1 MTHLPH
7 TYTRETLLNT
17 GKEGDSD
24 TSTTHLYLG
33 NTVKEGE
40 GDSDTS
46 TTHLYSGNTVKH
58 W

>member
-1 MTHLPH
+1 MSNLPH

-17 GKEGDSD
+17 GKEGDNV
-24 TSTTHLYLG
+24 TSTTHLYSG
-33 NTVKEGE
+33 NTVKE

-46 TTHLYSGNTVKH
+46 TTHLYSGNTVKY

>member
-24 TSTTHLYLG
+24 TSTTHLYSG
-33 NTVKEGE
+33 NTVKEGNNA
-40 GDSDTS
+40 TL
-46 TTHLYSGNTVKH
+46 TTHLYLGNTGKDR
-58 W
+58 